1 MISSP
6 DVFNMSHVARFVRR
20 TNADFL
26 SYDFLYQKVVQ
37 DIRDRLDDI
46 TRKFNSVLL
55 CGEHT
60 GQYFLDVFPDAVVM
74 DIVLPEKFSSYI
86 GQFDLIISLGHLHRA
101 NDFPGVLIQMRRALK
116 SDGVLMAAFAGGET
130 LHQLRAS
137 LMQAEIEVLGG
148 ASPRIFPFVDT
159 QHMAG
164 LMQRAGFALPV
175 VDSEIFSVSYRDM
188 FHLMEDVRGMG
199 ESNSLM
205 AKYRAFTPSRVFAH
219 AAEFYRKNYGEGD
232 AQDNQRVMANFEII
246 HAIGWAPHESQQ
258 KPAKRGSG
266 QVSLTEI
273 L

>member
-1 MISSP
+1 MVAQP
-6 DVFNMSHVARFVRR
+6 DIFNTFHAQTFVRR
-20 TNADFL
+20 ANVDFS
-26 SYDFLYQKVVQ
+26 SYDFLYQKVAK

-46 TRKFNSVLL
+46 KRVFSAVLI
-55 CGEHT
+55 CGDHTEKYFSDIFPSAIVMEDVAPEH
-60 GQYFLDVFPDAVVM
+60 
-74 DIVLPEKFSSYI
+74 FSPYI
-86 GQFDLIISLGHLHRA
+86 GKFDLILSLGHLHRA

-116 SDGVLMAAFAGGET
+116 PDGVLMAAFAGGET

-137 LMQAEIEVLGG
+137 LMQAEIDVLGG
-148 ASPRIFPFVDT
+148 ASPRVFPFVDT

-188 FHLMEDVRGMG
+188 FHVMEDVRGMG
-199 ESNSLM
+199 ESNSLT
-205 AKYRAFTPSRVFAH
+205 AKYRGFTPSLVFAA
-219 AAEFYRKNYGEGD
+219 AAEFYRKNYGEDGD
-232 AQDNQRVMANFEII
+232 RVTASFEII